1 MSDNCKPRCTRPD
14 TTRHSTTLEVQAQLI
29 DILNQTLATTVDLK
43 TQVKQARWNVKSMNI
58 DLFQELFH
66 EIATE
71 LEVYI
76 NLLAQRVT
84 TLGGLARGTAR
95 AAVKN
100 SVLPEYP
107 FHITEG
113 QEHIASLAER
123 LSIYGSLL
131 WENIDRTAI
140 LGDAETAYLY
150 AEISRVIDKRLW
162 FLDEQLMTLCL
173 DENRPVASH
182 LS

>member
-1 MSDNCKPRCTRPD
+1 MSDNCKPPYTRPE
-14 TTRHSTTLEVQAQLI
+14 TNRHSTTLEVQAQLI

-43 TQVKQARWNVKSMNI
+43 TQVKQACWNVKSINI
-58 DLFQELFH
+58 HPLQELFH
-66 EIATE
+66 EIAME
-71 LEVYI
+71 LEMYI
-76 NLLAQRVT
+76 DLLAQRVT

-107 FHITEG
+107 FHITER
-113 QEHIASLAER
+113 QEHLASLAER

-162 FLDEQLMTLCL
+162 FLDEQLMTSRF
-173 DENRPVASH
+173 DENHPTACH
-182 LS
+182 M

>member
-1 MSDNCKPRCTRPD
+1 MNDNRKPRCTRLD
-14 TTRHSTTLEVQAQLI
+14 ATRNSTPLEVQAQLV

-43 TQVKQARWNVKSMNI
+43 TQVKQARWNVKNMSFCS
-58 DLFQELFH
+58 LHELFH
-66 EIATE
+66 EIAME

-76 NLLAQRVT
+76 DLLAERVT

-95 AAVKN
+95 AAVKH

-107 FHITEG
+107 FHITER
-113 QEHIASLAER
+113 QEHVASLAER

-140 LGDAETAYLY
+140 LGDADTAYLY
-150 AEISRVIDKRLW
+150 AEISMVIDKRLW
-162 FLDEQLMTLCL
+162 FLDEQLMTSCF
-173 DENRPVASH
+173 DEHHQVASCN
-182 LS
+182 

>member
-1 MSDNCKPRCTRPD
+1 MNDSRKPRCTRLD
-14 TTRHSTTLEVQAQLI
+14 ATRNSTSLEVQSQVI

-43 TQVKQARWNVKSMNI
+43 TQVKQAHWNVKSMNFRH
-58 DLFQELFH
+58 LYELFH
-66 EIATE
+66 EIAME
-71 LEVYI
+71 LEMYI
-76 NLLAQRVT
+76 DLLAQRVT

-95 AAVKN
+95 AAVKQ

-123 LSIYGSLL
+123 LAIYGSLL

-140 LGDAETAYLY
+140 LGDADTAYLY
-150 AEISRVIDKRLW
+150 AEISMVIDKRLW
-162 FLDEQLMTLCL
+162 FLDEQLMTSCF
-173 DENRPVASH
+173 DENYPVASH
-182 LS
+182 N